1 MKFVVF
7 AALASASFSL
17 VPAAYAQ
24 KPTVAPTKPAP
35 VAAKTKA
42 APLFCV
48 ITGEDIA
55 SAKEA
60 AGKAVYKG
68 KTVYFCCPACI
79 GRFNKATDAQKAAF
93 VKAND
98 LRVKQAMAGK
108 TAPAANEPMKHGE
121 GEMHHGGAAKTTAAK
136 SEMTCPVTGE
146 AIASIAEAAGGKSDY
161 NGKTYYFCCPGC
173 KTKFDADPAKYA
185 AK

>member
-1 MKFVVF
+1 MKSVIF
-7 AALASASFSL
+7 AALASAALSIA
-17 VPAAYAQ
+17 PAATAQ
-24 KPTVAPTKPAP
+24 KPTAAPVKPAP
-35 VAAKTKA
+35 QAAKAKA

-55 SAKEA
+55 SVKEA

-68 KTVYFCCPACI
+68 KTVYFCCPGCI
-79 GRFNKATDAQKAAF
+79 GRFNKASDAQKAAF
-93 VKAND
+93 VKANE
-98 LRVKQAMAGK
+98 LRVKKAMAGK
-108 TAPAANEPMKHGE
+108 AAPVATEPMKHGE
-121 GEMHHGGAAKTTAAK
+121 GAMHHGAAKTEAGTAGL
-136 SEMTCPVTGE
+136 TCAVTGE
-146 AIASIAEAAGGKSDY
+146 SIASIADAAGGKSDY